1 MKTYKKAF
9 FLKPILNFL
18 ILGLLITTLSRFFLF
33 FLFRERVIETEDF
46 WYLFPIGMRMDLILL
61 SYIIFLP
68 AILIC
73 LLPDSFLKKISPFLN
88 FYFILFLVLILF
100 LELATPNFIGQYDTR
115 LDMQIKTAH

>member
-73 LLPDSFLKKISPFLN
+73 LLPDSFLDKKISKPKN
-88 FYFILFLVLILF
+88 S
-100 LELATPNFIGQYDTR
+100 
-115 LDMQIKTAH
+115 